1 MRRWWSKVARALGRR
16 RSLANDLQQEMD
28 AHLQFLMDEN
38 LERGMR
44 PEDARAVARREFGN
58 MTRVRERS
66 YHSWQFPA
74 FESLVQDVR
83 YAARGIWKARAF
95 SLIVILTLA
104 VGIGAN
110 TAIFSA
116 VYAVLLKP
124 LPFPSGERLVWLGE
138 SSAKATGISVT
149 WLNYEHWRTENRS
162 FASMAGFQKMDFT
175 LTGRGQAVLTRA
187 GVVTSE
193 FFRLTG
199 SHPIMGRLFTASDE
213 EPQTAETV
221 VVTQAFWVK
230 TLSADPEI
238 VGKTITLN
246 GTAYIVIG
254 VLARDPKF
262 FLQPIDYYLPLR
274 PSPAQASKRDAHG
287 GMHVLG
293 LLKPGFTLA
302 QARSDV
308 DTIMQRLAE
317 ADPGPEDD
325 HRVFA
330 EFLSAEQTGDLGHV
344 FVLLMASVCLVMIL
358 ACANIGGLLL
368 IRMTTR
374 AREMAIRT
382 AIGAGRSR
390 LARMLV
396 TETVLIS
403 LVGGGLGILLAG
415 LGLRAIEVLGPRD
428 IPRLSEASLNVPV
441 LSFAAALTV
450 AVALVCSLVPMLSSS
465 KVNLAILLKES
476 STGSGASRIGHVLR
490 GGLVIAEIAV
500 ALVLLFTSGILL
512 RSLWAAEAVNP
523 GFEPGHLLALEL
535 QLPPLPYKSDAPIL
549 DFYRRLEAEL
559 RAQQGVESV
568 SEVNCPPGAG
578 DCNDW
583 WYSVVERPT
592 LSREDVPL
600 TLVNMADGA
609 YFQTMHIP
617 LIAGR
622 SLTDE
627 DRAGTPAVAVI
638 NEEIARAWWKDPRS
652 AVGQHIKVGGPY
664 MKGPVVE
671 IVGVAADVHQYG
683 LDISSAPEIYFP
695 AAQRVDGAMVV
706 MIRTRGNPENLAATV
721 RRTLAS
727 IDGNVPI
734 QSLKTADMWL
744 GATLQQRRFTTLLLV
759 LFAGIAVI
767 LASIGCYGVFNY
779 WISCRRQ
786 EIAIRMAMGA
796 GTIAILRRT
805 GRQAA
810 RLGAIGLVA
819 GLAGSW
825 GASRWLNSLV
835 FGVSIHDPVVFFSA
849 VLAAFLIVLL
859 SAAVPLWRATQIDPI
874 ETLHEA

>member
-1 MRRWWSKVARALGRR
+1 
-16 RSLANDLQQEMD
+16 MD

-74 FESLVQDVR
+74 VESLMQDIR
-83 YAARGIWKARAF
+83 YASRGIWKARVF

-162 FASMAGFQKMDFT
+162 FESMAGFQKMDFT

-187 GVVTSE
+187 GLVTND

-213 EPQTAETV
+213 ESQTAETV

-246 GTAYIVIG
+246 GTAYTVIG
-254 VLARDPKF
+254 VLARDPRF

-274 PSPAQASKRDAHG
+274 PNAVQASKRDAHG

-308 DTIMQRLAE
+308 DTIMQRLAQ

-325 HRVFA
+325 HRLFA
-330 EFLSAEQTGDLGHV
+330 EFLSAEQTGDVGHV
-344 FVLLMASVCLVMIL
+344 FVLLMASVCLVLIL

-441 LSFAAALTV
+441 LMFAAALTV

-476 STGSGASRIGHVLR
+476 SAGSGASRIGHALR
-490 GGLVIAEIAV
+490 GGLVIAELAV
-500 ALVLLFTSGILL
+500 AVILLFTSGILL
-512 RSLWAAEAVNP
+512 RSLSAAEAVNP

-535 QLPPLPYKSDAPIL
+535 QLPPLPYKSDASIL
-549 DFYRRLEAEL
+549 DSYRRLEAEL

-874 ETLHEA
+874 ETLHEP